1 MISIFKDYLIDTSIL
16 DDFEFYEK
24 KQNNYVN
31 NTISLNQT
39 NDWYLTYSKYH
50 LDKNL
55 FNFKINTNI
64 YLNSPN
70 PVQKLTMISK
80 DPINRLEN
88 FKFEKNSDENL
99 KIFLKRLKKI
109 NEV

>member
-50 LDKNL
+50 LDKN
-55 FNFKINTNI
+55 I
-64 YLNSPN
+64 
-70 PVQKLTMISK
+70 
-80 DPINRLEN
+80 
-88 FKFEKNSDENL
+88 
-99 KIFLKRLKKI
+99 
-109 NEV
+109 